1 MEMNNNLVKWM
12 RVISAVALGF
22 LFASSTVHA
31 VDSNNRYFAYGLGQK
46 TCQDY
51 INFREK
57 KLEALEQRYQRY
69 TKDELYEIVDKI
81 VEHWIAGFITA
92 HNLYVSDTYDVAG
105 KTNMDDLKVRL
116 ENGCRAN
123 PKQYFVEA
131 MIALVQQL
139 NPQRVRVDGEK

>member
-1 MEMNNNLVKWM
+1 MNGNCFKWM
-12 RVISAVALGF
+12 RVIFAVALG
-22 LFASSTVHA
+22 LLLASSTVHA

-57 KLEALEQRYQRY
+57 KLEALEQRYQSY

-81 VEHWIAGFITA
+81 VEHWIAGFLTA
-92 HNLYVSDTYDVAG
+92 HNFYVSDTYDVAG
-105 KTNMDDLKVRL
+105 KSNMDDLKNRL
-116 ENGCRAN
+116 EIGCRPN

-139 NPQRVRVDGEK
+139 NPQRIKAAGEK